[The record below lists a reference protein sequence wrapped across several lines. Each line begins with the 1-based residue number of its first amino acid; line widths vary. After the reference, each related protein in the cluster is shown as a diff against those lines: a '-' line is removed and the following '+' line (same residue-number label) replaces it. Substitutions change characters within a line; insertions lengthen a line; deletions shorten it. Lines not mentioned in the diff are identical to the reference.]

1 MADNITVR
9 MMRADEADQVAALI
23 LSSFEEFISPDYD
36 EQGVRE
42 FRRYAGAEAIRERI
56 GQDHF
61 VMVADVD
68 GTVAGMVEIRE
79 NNHVALLFV
88 AKPFHRRG
96 IARRLLDQALSQA
109 RASKADLARVTVNS
123 STHGVAA
130 YEKLGFRQTGPERTV
145 NGIVFIPMAM
155 KLDAQQELEARS

>member
-1 MADNITVR
+1 MADDITVR
-9 MMRADEADQVAALI
+9 MMRPDEADQVSALI
-23 LSSFEEFISPDYD
+23 LSSFEEFIGPDYD
-36 EQGVRE
+36 EQGVTE
-42 FRRYAGAEAIRERI
+42 FRRYAEAEAIRERI

-68 GTVAGMVEIRE
+68 GALAGMIEIRE

-88 AKPFHRRG
+88 AKAFHRRG
-96 IARRLLDQALSQA
+96 IARTLLDEALAHA

-155 KLDAQQELEARS
+155 KLDAEQELDAGS